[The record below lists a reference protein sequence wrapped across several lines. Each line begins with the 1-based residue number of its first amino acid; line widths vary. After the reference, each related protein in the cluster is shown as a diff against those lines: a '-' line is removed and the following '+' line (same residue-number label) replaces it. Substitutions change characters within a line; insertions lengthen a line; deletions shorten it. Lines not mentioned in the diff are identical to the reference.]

1 MKILLAVST
10 ILLLIQLISAA
21 PSSNDTGRDAS
32 SPEQHEVTVMA
43 DGDEEVLS
51 DDILSNEIPR
61 TLDNDPAPK
70 TADRSSFFKFAKPS
84 SFMDDLAAAT
94 PYAST
99 TPSSDEATSTTT
111 TVSSTPA
118 AETTTS
124 SPTTA
129 QTTELPALDDLS
141 DGFGK
146 LIDSLFRSALASI
159 FHLPTGMMDSNS
171 RSLPPT
177 HSHFN
182 SHFHHFSSPST
193 RHFFHFG
200 RSFWVK

>member
-1 MKILLAVST
+1 MKIWQAIST
-10 ILLLIQLISAA
+10 ILLLIPLTYAA
-21 PSSNDTGRDAS
+21 PSSNETGRDAS

-43 DGDEEVLS
+43 DGADDEVLS

-61 TLDNDPAPK
+61 TLDNDPIPK
-70 TADRSSFFKFAKPS
+70 TDRTSFFKFAKPS

-99 TPSSDEATSTTT
+99 TPSSDEVTSTTT
-111 TVSSTPA
+111 TVSSTQA

-124 SPTTA
+124 SPTTTE
-129 QTTELPALDDLS
+129 TTEPPLDDLS
-141 DGFGK
+141 VGFGK
-146 LIDSLFRSALASI
+146 LIDSLFRSALESI

-177 HSHFN
+177 RSSQFN
-182 SHFHHFSSPST
+182 SHIHHFSSPST
-193 RHFFHFG
+193 RRFFHFG
-200 RSFWVK
+200 RTFWM